1 MISAHDWNK
10 GRPITQCTNVPMI
23 AAHDWYKHPMYQSWA
38 EMIGTLVLWFML
50 CTNHGPK
57 RLVHWYIG
65 SSCAP
70 IMGRNDWY
78 IGTLVHWYVGTLVH
92 WYVGTLV
99 HWYIG
104 TLVHW
109 YIGTLVHWYI
119 ASSLVHAMSQSWAEM
134 IGTLVPWCGWG
145 YVPIMGRNDWDV
157 GTLVRLGSCP
167 NHGPK

>member
-1 MISAHDWNK
+1 M
-10 GRPITQCTNVPMI
+10 GRN
-23 AAHDWYKHPMYQSWA
+23 DWYIGTLVHPMYQSWA
-38 EMIGTLVLWFML
+38 EMIGTLV
-50 CTNHGPK
+50 H
-57 RLVHWYIG
+57 
-65 SSCAP
+65 
-70 IMGRNDWY
+70 WY
-78 IGTLVHWYVGTLVH
+78 IGTLVHLVYQS
-92 WYVGTLV
+92 WAEKIGTLV

-119 ASSLVHAMSQSWAEM
+119 
-134 IGTLVPWCGWG
+134 GTLVHRFFIGSC